1 MHLMKKIFIVLLVL
15 FTSLAQAG
23 SFSSFYSHCI
33 LKKAGNFNYQI
44 EQVDSSTFDIYNP
57 SGFYQETSHNLI
69 AGFIRGTTRIFD
81 EARNVVSVLNNN
93 DFIKGKKIRDWTIQ
107 TIKQEINQ
115 RRLNNFEKASL
126 VNCAVFMLV
135 NYKSNLS
142 TKLGSV
148 LEIYEKGEGICTE
161 MTAVALDLGRAVG
174 LKVRSVIS
182 NEDHNWPEYLINGTW
197 YILDP
202 TANNFIFLESL
213 KK

>member
-1 MHLMKKIFIVLLVL
+1 
-15 FTSLAQAG
+15 
-23 SFSSFYSHCI
+23 
-33 LKKAGNFNYQI
+33 
-44 EQVDSSTFDIYNP
+44 
-57 SGFYQETSHNLI
+57 
-69 AGFIRGTTRIFD
+69 
-81 EARNVVSVLNNN
+81 VSVLNNN
-93 DFIKGKKIRDWTIQ
+93 EFIKGKIIRNWTIQ
-107 TIKQEINQ
+107 TIKQEIKK

-161 MTAVALDLGRAVG
+161 MTAISLDLGRAVG

-182 NEDHNWPEYLINGTW
+182 NEDHNWPEYYINGTW

-202 TANNFIFLESL
+202 TANSFIFLESL